1 MSALIYVH
9 SSAYVSR
16 TRMYADIRRANI
28 RGYSAADTQTRAM
41 VCARV
46 PASLPLCMCLDS
58 QVTQDAV
65 TWKLNLNLS
74 ATFPSRNPPTP
85 DPSRRHT
92 RPSQATPSPLHSVSP
107 ASLPL
112 SLSGPL
118 LGKDLLALLAVC
130 RVEMVQLIAALMWDT
145 WARWRTLQPGVIP
158 KQLNGHMHM

>member
-9 SSAYVSR
+9 SSAYVSW
-16 TRMYADIRRANI
+16 TRMYADIRRANM
-28 RGYSAADTQTRAM
+28 RGHSAADTPTCAM

-74 ATFPSRNPPTP
+74 ATFSSCNP
-85 DPSRRHT
+85 PSRRHT
-92 RPSQATPSPLHSVSP
+92 RPSEATPSPLHFVSP

-112 SLSGPL
+112 NLSGPL
-118 LGKDLLALLAVC
+118 LVKDLLALLAVC
-130 RVEMVQLIAALMWDT
+130 RVEIVQLIAVLMRDWR
-145 WARWRTLQPGVIP
+145 ARRRSLQPGVIP
-158 KQLNGHMHM
+158 K